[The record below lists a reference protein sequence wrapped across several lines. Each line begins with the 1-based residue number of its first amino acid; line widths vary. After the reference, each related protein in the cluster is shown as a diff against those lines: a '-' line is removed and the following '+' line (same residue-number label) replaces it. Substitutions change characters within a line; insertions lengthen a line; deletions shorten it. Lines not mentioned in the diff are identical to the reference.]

1 MSEDK
6 FCWKFGTYD
15 DFPIRCKVVKETE
28 KQVKALEPRWDK
40 NGWRERPATITK
52 GHDCFMTY
60 EEALV
65 AMDRYTN
72 DKIASHEKSIK
83 SLVKNHTDFMKNK
96 GM

>member
-15 DFPIRCKVVKETE
+15 DFPIRCKVVKETA
-28 KQVKALEPRWDK
+28 KQVKAQEPTWDK
-40 NGWRERPATITK
+40 KGWRERPATITK

-60 EEALV
+60 EEAL
-65 AMDRYTN
+65 AALTKYTQ
-72 DKIASHEKSIK
+72 DKITSLEDRIEKYHGN
-83 SLVKNHTDFMKNK
+83 LEDFKKHK